1 VVVHS
6 FNPSTWEAE
15 VGGDLWVQGQLGPY
29 CEFQD
34 SQDHREWPCLKKREK
49 GREGRRKKGME
60 EREREREAP
69 DSLASTCIY
78 MLPKES
84 KTKISNKR
92 KKKVLSGDEKLA

>member
-1 VVVHS
+1 V
-6 FNPSTWEAE
+6 T
-15 VGGDLWVQGQLGPY
+15 L
-29 CEFQD
+29 
-34 SQDHREWPCLKKREK
+34 SQKERERK
-49 GREGRRKKGME
+49 RRKEEERDGG

>member
-1 VVVHS
+1 
-6 FNPSTWEAE
+6 
-15 VGGDLWVQGQLGPY
+15 
-29 CEFQD
+29 
-34 SQDHREWPCLKKREK
+34 
-49 GREGRRKKGME
+49 ME